1 MRDYFEVSRLTH
13 RYLIEEISQ
22 TMHPLVALSCR
33 FINFD
38 KSLKYSKKPSIQLL
52 VNLKRY
58 DTRTVHGNNLAQIA
72 KRSDTDDL
80 NNISSYIVKTNM
92 KYSVIPENETWR
104 LSVINDHLEN
114 FDQNDINNI
123 LQIACSS

>member
-1 MRDYFEVSRLTH
+1 
-13 RYLIEEISQ
+13 
-22 TMHPLVALSCR
+22 MHPLVALSGR

-52 VNLKRY
+52 VKLKRN

-72 KRSDTDDL
+72 KRCETDDL

-92 KYSVIPENETWR
+92 KYSAIPENETWR
-104 LSVINDHLEN
+104 LGVINDMMSIRTENHYLEN
-114 FDQNDINNI
+114 FEQNDIYNM
-123 LQIACSS
+123 LSIACSS

>member
-38 KSLKYSKKPSIQLL
+38 KSLKLSKKPSIQLL
-52 VNLKRY
+52 VNLKRN
-58 DTRTVHGNNLAQIA
+58 DTRIVHGNNLAQIA
-72 KRSDTDDL
+72 KRSDTDDP
-80 NNISSYIVKTNM
+80 NN
-92 KYSVIPENETWR
+92 
-104 LSVINDHLEN
+104 LSLIH
-114 FDQNDINNI
+114 I
-123 LQIACSS
+123 